1 MKTIIKNYLEISKR
15 IEKIEN
21 LLLDAI
27 DDKYYIRKIN
37 FALCDIYSLK
47 KDLETYR
54 RETLDI
60 VYWKIWELKNNG
72 NEKETN

>member
-1 MKTIIKNYLEISKR
+1 MKKIIKNYLEIIKR

-21 LLLDAI
+21 LLLDAVE
-27 DDKYYIRKIN
+27 DKNYPLKIN
-37 FALCDIYSLK
+37 FALCYLYSLK

-54 RETLDI
+54 RETFDT

-72 NEKETN
+72 K